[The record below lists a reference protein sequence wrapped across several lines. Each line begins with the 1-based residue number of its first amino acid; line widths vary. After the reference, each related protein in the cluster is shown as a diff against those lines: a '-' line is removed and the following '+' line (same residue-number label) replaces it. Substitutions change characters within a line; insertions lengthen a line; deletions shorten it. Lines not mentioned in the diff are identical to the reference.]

1 LEDCVWLVLWVK
13 CVIDLIYEGMVGNDI
28 YGEREQ
34 QRSQLK
40 WLRKIKIRS
49 SSVTITES
57 NV

>member
-1 LEDCVWLVLWVK
+1 LEDCVWLVLRVK